1 LAVVFIRGA
10 VGLIRA
16 LGFYPLPKE
25 ERLMKAKLL
34 LASALLLFF
43 SDAAFGCVC
52 VSIPSVTDSLK
63 KADAVFSGRVESI
76 SNKRATLKIEQVWKG
91 ELSDEVV
98 MLLGGSTFKPRRKAT
113 IKFPFTSCD
122 YEFDVGERYLIYAS
136 RMGGKYFRTWRCTR
150 TRRLQ
155 DAGEDLREL
164 GPGKLSGSTGVNSI
178 EALPFFNQ
186 RRSLTTH
193 STGRADS
200 VLFII
205 LPPVYIEC
213 RSRRAG

>member
-1 LAVVFIRGA
+1 
-10 VGLIRA
+10 
-16 LGFYPLPKE
+16 
-25 ERLMKAKLL
+25 MKTKSL
-34 LASALLLFF
+34 LAATLLLLFN
-43 SDAAFGCVC
+43 DAAFGCVC
-52 VSIPSVTDSLK
+52 VSIPTVADSLK

-91 ELSDEVV
+91 ELSGDVV
-98 MLLGGSTFKPRRKAT
+98 MLLGGSTFKPKRKVA

-136 RMGGKYFRTWRCTR
+136 HMEGKYFRTWKCTR

-155 DAGEDLREL
+155 YAEEDLHEL
-164 GPGKLSGSTGVNSI
+164 GQGKLSNSIGVNII

-193 STGRADS
+193 STGLD
-200 VLFII
+200 
-205 LPPVYIEC
+205 
-213 RSRRAG
+213 